1 MQFITIRFFHIN
13 GLINKLKAF
22 VLTGKLWN
30 QPWEASGLLFAKQL
44 GTGAGKGFSIWPD
57 WGTYAFLGLWER
69 EEDAQYF
76 FEHDKR
82 WLEFSGFCQ
91 SISGWDATPWK
102 GHGTWNNLQPF
113 EFEDTNESWDGPVAV
128 ITRASIRRSQA
139 IRFWMNVPSSSRG
152 IENQAGL
159 IFAKGV
165 GEIPLLEQATFS
177 LWENVQALDAFAYR
191 SRSHAPMIKK
201 TRQYQW
207 YTEEMFVRMKTKEI
221 INYKL

>member
-1 MQFITIRFFHIN
+1 MQFITIRFLHLEGFVQ
-13 GLINKLKAF
+13 KLKAF
-22 VLTGKLWN
+22 ALMGKIRN
-30 QPWEASGLLFAKQL
+30 EPWKASGLLFAKQL
-44 GTGAGKGFSIWPD
+44 GTGGGKGFSIWPD
-57 WGTYAFLGLWER
+57 WGTYAFLGIWDS
-69 EEDAQYF
+69 EESAQQF
-76 FEHDKR
+76 FEQDER
-82 WLEFSGFCQ
+82 WSKFSGL
-91 SISGWDATPWK
+91 SHLISGWDSTPWK

-113 EFEDTNESWDGPVAV
+113 DFEDDQEPWNGPVAV

-139 IRFWMNVPSSSRG
+139 LRFWMNVPSSSRG

-159 IFAKGV
+159 IYAKGV
-165 GEIPLLEQATFS
+165 GEVPLFEQATFS

-207 YTEEMFVRMKTKEI
+207 YSEEMFVRMNTKKI